1 MRKNIRKIHST
12 NNTTEKNRKR
22 TGLAE
27 AIVAAAVCL
36 AIFLLVIIARLFAPA
51 EEIPELTIES
61 LTSETAAEEL
71 LSSEITLPI
80 SLAENLL
87 LTGLYAADALF
98 PEDGSNTPGENLLC
112 AVVRND
118 SKQTLE
124 YMTFTL
130 TCGEEA
136 YEFSVT
142 TLPPSTEVYAFEKNA
157 AKAPERITEL
167 TAECPIRL
175 FFAEEPTRMEEQL
188 EFTVN
193 DGSIEVKN
201 ITDTPTDQEIQVY
214 YKNTENLAYFGGI
227 TYFLRVPAGLAPG
240 ETYNAYAANAS
251 KARTEVMFVKYG
263 N

>member
-1 MRKNIRKIHST
+1 MKKAKKTKFHLPMGFVEAFVAIGIFFVLVLIVIVINILNS
-12 NNTTEKNRKR
+12 
-22 TGLAE
+22 
-27 AIVAAAVCL
+27 
-36 AIFLLVIIARLFAPA
+36 F
-51 EEIPELTIES
+51 EETPEITVETVPNES
-61 LTSETAAEEL
+61 VPQEL
-71 LSSEITLPI
+71 LSSDITLPI
-80 SLAENLL
+80 EITDGIT

-98 PEDGSNTPGENLLC
+98 PEDGSNTAYENLLC
-112 AVVRND
+112 AVVKND
-118 SKQTLE
+118 SEKTLE

-130 TCGEEA
+130 TCGTET

-157 AKAPERITEL
+157 AKAPEKITEL
-167 TAECPIRL
+167 TADCPIQL
-175 FFAEEPTRMEEQL
+175 FFTEEPTLMEEQL

-201 ITDTPTDQEIQVY
+201 ITDTPTDREIQVY

-227 TYFLRVPAGLAPG
+227 TYFFRVPAGLAPG
-240 ETYNAYAANAS
+240 ETYNGYAANAN

>member
-1 MRKNIRKIHST
+1 MSIKKQKQHPAGILEGIA
-12 NNTTEKNRKR
+12 
-22 TGLAE
+22 G
-27 AIVAAAVCL
+27 IGV
-36 AIFLLVIIARLFAPA
+36 FLTLVLIIVIIRMTSLEDDTPEITA
-51 EEIPELTIES
+51 EILSTETES
-61 LTSETAAEEL
+61 QVL
-71 LSSEITLPI
+71 LASNVTLPI
-80 SLAENLL
+80 HIADKIS
-87 LTGLYAADALF
+87 LTGLYAANVIF
-98 PEDGSNTPGENLLC
+98 PEDGSNTPSENLLC

-118 SKQTLE
+118 SNQTLE

-130 TCGEEA
+130 TCGAET

-167 TAECPIRL
+167 TAECSIQL

-193 DGSIEVKN
+193 DGSIKVKN
-201 ITDTPTDQEIQVY
+201 ITDAPIDHEIQVY

-227 TYFLRVPAGLAPG
+227 TYFLRVPAGLKPG
-240 ETYNAYAANAS
+240 ETYSGYAANAS
-251 KARTEVMFVKYG
+251 KNRTEVMFVKYG

>member
-1 MRKNIRKIHST
+1 MKKTKSPKLRLPMGT
-12 NNTTEKNRKR
+12 
-22 TGLAE
+22 AE
-27 AIVAAAVCL
+27 AITAAGICIIGL
-36 AIFLLVIIARLFAPA
+36 LLVVIVRLFAPA
-51 EEIPELTIES
+51 EETPAFTMETLP
-61 LTSETAAEEL
+61 SETDVPEL
-71 LSSEITLPI
+71 LSSDITLPI
-80 SLAENLL
+80 QLADNLS

-98 PEDGSNTPGENLLC
+98 PEDGSNTAYENLLC
-112 AVVRND
+112 AVVKND
-118 SKQTLE
+118 SDKTLE

-130 TCGEEA
+130 TCGTET

-157 AKAPERITEL
+157 AKAPEKITEL
-167 TAECPIRL
+167 TADCPIQL
-175 FFAEEPTRMEEQL
+175 FFTEEPTLMEEQL

-201 ITDTPTDQEIQVY
+201 ITDIPTDREIQVY

-227 TYFLRVPAGLAPG
+227 TYFFRVPAGLAPG
-240 ETYNAYAANAS
+240 ETYNGYAANAN